1 MIIQLITIKQYFLVV
16 RFYYY
21 AVKLCSNI
29 EVKFVKKALLK
40 SMTGLATPTRSQ
52 KNKLSV
58 TRVERKG

>member
-16 RFYYY
+16 WFYY

-40 SMTGLATPTRSQ
+40 RVTGLATPTRSQ